1 MKKYEFTGETLD
13 WYNRILHRIRALKDF
28 DNVKA
33 GDIGGW
39 IEKEENL
46 AHEGDCWV
54 YGEAKVYDGAEV
66 SGSAKVYGEA
76 EVCDEAEV
84 YGSAKVYG
92 EAEAYGEA
100 EVYGSAEVYDW
111 AKVYGEAEVY
121 GLAEVSGSAIIE
133 ETKDYMTAGPI
144 GSRDDVTTAFRTLNG
159 VRIKCGCFY
168 GNIEEFEEKI
178 KGTHGDNK
186 HAKEYLALAELLK
199 IRFGE

>member
-28 DNVKA
+28 GNVKA

-54 YGEAKVYDGAEV
+54 YG
-66 SGSAKVYGEA
+66 SAKVY
-76 EVCDEAEV
+76 
-84 YGSAKVYG
+84 
-92 EAEAYGEA
+92 
-100 EVYGSAEVYDW
+100 
-111 AKVYGEAEVY
+111 
-121 GLAEVSGSAIIE
+121 GSAIIE

-159 VRIKCGCFY
+159 ARIKCGCFY

>member
-54 YGEAKVYDGAEV
+54 YGEAKV
-66 SGSAKVYGEA
+66 
-76 EVCDEAEV
+76 
-84 YGSAKVYG
+84 
-92 EAEAYGEA
+92 YGEA